1 MKDIAIYGFGGFGR
15 EIACL
20 IRKINESKPT
30 WNLIGYFDD
39 GVNVGV
45 KNSYGEVLGGLREL
59 NTYSTS
65 LSIVFAIA
73 APLVV
78 NKLYR
83 EIVNS
88 NIEYPNL
95 IAPNVFFFD
104 ESTITMGKG
113 NIITF
118 GNRFSCNIKLGDFNL
133 INGCCSFGHDV
144 VIGSFNVLQ
153 PEVRVSGSV
162 TIGDTNFLGARSF
175 LLQQIKIGNNTKI
188 GAMSLVVRKT
198 KDNESYF
205 GTPAKRIK

>member
-20 IRKINESKPT
+20 IREINESKPT

-39 GVNVGV
+39 VVNVGV

-59 NTYSTS
+59 NTYPAS

-88 NIEYPNL
+88 NIEYSELTHIPANGNL
-95 IAPNVFFFD
+95 FFN
-104 ESTITMGKG
+104 M
-113 NIITF
+113 
-118 GNRFSCNIKLGDFNL
+118 
-133 INGCCSFGHDV
+133 
-144 VIGSFNVLQ
+144 
-153 PEVRVSGSV
+153 
-162 TIGDTNFLGARSF
+162 
-175 LLQQIKIGNNTKI
+175 
-188 GAMSLVVRKT
+188 
-198 KDNESYF
+198 
-205 GTPAKRIK
+205 